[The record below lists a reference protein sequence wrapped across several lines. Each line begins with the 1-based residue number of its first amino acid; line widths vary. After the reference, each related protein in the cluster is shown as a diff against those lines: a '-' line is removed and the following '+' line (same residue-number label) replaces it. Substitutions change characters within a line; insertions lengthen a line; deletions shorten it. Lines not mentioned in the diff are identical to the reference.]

1 MTSATICQFPSAKAP
16 ERACWDETCELGAVD
31 APAEISAPGGMV
43 MPCVVGVLSDIAM
56 RVWCTRAVATE
67 LLGARGFA
75 TAARLPELTVRIHL
89 PLGKRTI
96 TTTAVCNVSEVRV
109 AEDGGFVLDLRVGR
123 IGVEASEA
131 VRRFRRERG
140 RAESR

>member
-1 MTSATICQFPSAKAP
+1 MTTATICRFPSPTAP
-16 ERACWDETCELGAVD
+16 ERAPWDETSELRAVD
-31 APAEISAPGGMV
+31 APAEISAPDGMV

-67 LLGARGFA
+67 LVGGSGFV
-75 TAARLPELTVRIHL
+75 TAERLPELTVRSHL
-89 PLGKRTI
+89 PLSKRTI
-96 TTTAVCNVSEVRV
+96 TTTAVCNASAVRV
-109 AEDGGFVLDLRVGR
+109 TEDGGFVIDLRVGR

-140 RAESR
+140 RASSR

>member
-1 MTSATICQFPSAKAP
+1 MTIATICRFPSEPA
-16 ERACWDETCELGAVD
+16 ERVRSDETRELSAVD
-31 APAEISAPGGMV
+31 APAEISAPGSMV

-67 LLGARGFA
+67 LVGGCGFV
-75 TAARLPELTVRIHL
+75 TAERLPELTVRSHL
-89 PLGKRTI
+89 PLSKRTI
-96 TTTAVCNVSEVRV
+96 TTTAVCNVSAVRV

-123 IGVEASEA
+123 IGVDASEA

-140 RAESR
+140 RAGSR